1 MSFFLFKI
9 HDIII
14 LGGNMIFKD
23 NSILIIPNNIKKK
36 VLLKLND
43 LDNIYNIK
51 ILSLNEFI
59 NILTFTYDEEAIY
72 YLIKKFNI
80 KYEVAEVYL
89 SNIKYIDENNNY
101 NVKKITKLKEIK
113 KELIDNNLLIFDLNV
128 NEFIKDKE
136 IIVYGYDYISKYD
149 KKILDKVNAIVVDK
163 EIKNYNHVIYEFNT
177 IDEEVEFI
185 ATKIIELINNKVNIN
200 DIKLS
205 NVTSEYYN
213 VIDRIFNFYNIP
225 VELPN
230 ESSIYDTSFI
240 SDFINLIKEK
250 DINEALDLLKQKYD
264 LQVEENNYLYNK
276 LIDILNKYTF
286 VNDYL
291 EILDMLIYDF
301 KHTNN
306 YINKKKNK
314 IEVINIKDNII
325 DDNEYI
331 FILGFNQGSIPIIH
345 KDEDYITDSIKQDLD
360 IELTEE
366 KNKQEKNTII
376 NIIRSI
382 KNLIITYKLK
392 TPFET
397 YYKSTLIDELGF
409 DVINNIKIDNKYSN
423 KINYIHLSEK
433 LDNLIKYGE
442 KDDSLDVLYN
452 NYNDINYLTF
462 NNKFKGINNND
473 LYEYLD
479 NKLLLSYSSVDN
491 YYRCSFRYYLN
502 NILKLSEFESTFAMK
517 IGNVFHYVLSK
528 CFDVDFN
535 FEKEFEEAI
544 KDLELTNKDKFFL
557 KKLKEELLFIIDTI
571 NTQNK
576 FSTLKDGLYENK
588 IYINKE
594 GNIKLTFMGI
604 IDKLLY
610 KQENDKT
617 YLVIIDYKTGNPHT
631 NLNNTIYGID
641 MQLPVYLYL
650 ASNSSKIKN
659 AEVIGFYLQ
668 KILNKEIVK
677 EKGKTYEKQKK
688 DNLKLQGYS
697 INDEYL
703 LEKFDS
709 TYKDSEVIKSMKI
722 SNNGFYS
729 YSKTISK
736 EEISKLINLT
746 EKNINKAFKDILDA
760 KFDINPKRIGKSN
773 VGCEYCKYKDICYM
787 KEEDIVN
794 LDEYK
799 KLEFLKETE
808 NDY

>member
-1 MSFFLFKI
+1 
-9 HDIII
+9 
-14 LGGNMIFKD
+14 MIFKD

-43 LDNIYNIK
+43 LDSIYNIK

-72 YLIKKFNI
+72 YLMKKYNI
-80 KYEVAEVYL
+80 KYEVAKVYL
-89 SNIKYIDENNNY
+89 CNIKYIDENNNY
-101 NVKKITKLKEIK
+101 NVKKLTKLKEIK

-149 KKILDKVNAIVVDK
+149 KKILDKVNATVIDK

-200 DIKLS
+200 NIKLS

-213 VIDRIFNFYNIP
+213 VIERIFNFYNIP

-250 DINEALDLLKQKYD
+250 DINEVLDLLKQKYD

-286 VNDYL
+286 VNNYL
-291 EILDMLIYDF
+291 EILNMLIYDF

-306 YINKKKNK
+306 YINKIKNK

-376 NIIRSI
+376 NIIKSI

-502 NILKLSEFESTFAMK
+502 NILKLSEFESTFAME

-610 KQENDKT
+610 KQENGKT

-668 KILNKEIVK
+668 KILNNEIVK

-736 EEISKLINLT
+736 DEINKLINLT

-799 KLEFLKETE
+799 NLEFLKEV
-808 NDY
+808 